1 MSWNALTTTILY
13 SYSLIPCQKFYYN
26 SGNIKTET
34 RVLAAWNNHR
44 GYQSQAASWHQHK
57 TEVSNYTIL
66 IDTPLLWKI
75 VIFTQF

>member
-34 RVLAAWNNHR
+34 RVLAILRGVHSAPQVYGIKYIVWNIVMNFR
-44 GYQSQAASWHQHK
+44 GKY
-57 TEVSNYTIL
+57 NL
-66 IDTPLLWKI
+66 NRG
-75 VIFTQF
+75 